1 MKPANAIMQMHC
13 FFSFFFSRGEKQW
26 SEIDVLLQAKLSVP
40 DADFWSV
47 HTPELSFQTLS
58 HQILEQPEQ
67 KKKTDSFKQQ
77 QNWLMKTT
85 STCA

>member
-1 MKPANAIMQMHC
+1 MQLQMQKLLLL
-13 FFSFFFSRGEKQW
+13 FFFFPGGEKRW
-26 SEIDVLLQAKLSVP
+26 LEIGLLLQAKLSAP

-67 KKKTDSFKQQ
+67 KKRFIKKDDKTD
-77 QNWLMKTT
+77 
-85 STCA
+85 

>member
-1 MKPANAIMQMHC
+1 M
-13 FFSFFFSRGEKQW
+13 
-26 SEIDVLLQAKLSVP
+26 P

-77 QNWLMKTT
+77 QNWLMETT
-85 STCA
+85 GTCA